1 MSEERHAVRVL
12 VVDDDA
18 VDRMA
23 VRRALESGGH
33 GAVTQEADSVND
45 ARRHLASKPYDL
57 VVLDY
62 DLPGG
67 TGLEVLRWMRRS
79 ELKSPVLIL
88 TGQADEEL
96 VAEVMKAGA
105 TDYMPKRKLSSE
117 NLAARLADILESH
130 AVQEELRQARERL
143 ALAVRSGGIGIWD
156 LDLVEDRVSLSE
168 EARSILRLP
177 GEGTV
182 SRETFLARF
191 EGAGAE
197 DMARWLDEPAG
208 PDEHML
214 ALEVRLQG
222 GGWVAVQAQSILHGI
237 GAFREP
243 TRVVGTVRDVT
254 ARQRGEAGQ
263 RLLAE
268 VGGVLSAATRPGA
281 ILDEVVNLLVDD
293 WASLVVALWQ
303 PEEGGRFRAAAYPS
317 GAGPL
322 VRRLAEHYPP
332 GPSDPGVEAVL
343 RSGEPHLVVEID
355 PDELARHARDEVH
368 ATLLQE
374 IGVRSLAA
382 APLQVGGRTSGALAL
397 FNLRGDRTFDERD
410 RDVVAELGR
419 RLSGAL
425 ERIRLVEETQAA
437 REQAEAAL
445 GAREDMLAV
454 VSHDLRNPI
463 GTVMAAAALLELEDL
478 PQEKRNR
485 QLRIIQRVTAQM
497 NDLVEGLLDVSRME
511 AGEFQVEAGSLDVA
525 RLLTEARETM
535 GPQAEARD
543 QRVLVELA
551 DELPVI
557 RGDAARMQQ
566 VLANLVGN
574 AVKHAGKGA
583 TIRLR
588 GRCEGGEMQIVVA
601 DDGPG
606 LPPDEA
612 ESIFE
617 RFWRGRGDGAGA
629 GLGLAIARGIVQAH
643 GGRIWAA
650 ESDQGGLAVHV
661 VLPAREPPAGD

>member
-1 MSEERHAVRVL
+1 MSTQRHAARVL

-33 GAVTQEADSVND
+33 GAVTQEADSVDD

-67 TGLEVLRWMRRS
+67 TGLEVLQWMRQS
-79 ELKSPVLIL
+79 DLKSPVLIL

-117 NLAARLADILESH
+117 NLAERLAEILETH
-130 AVQEELRQARERL
+130 AFKEELRQARERL

-156 LDLVEDRVSLSE
+156 LDLVEDQVTLSE
-168 EARSILRLP
+168 QARAILRLAA
-177 GEGTV
+177 EGPV
-182 SRETFLARF
+182 SRESFLERF
-191 EGAGAE
+191 EGAEADE
-197 DMARWLDEPAG
+197 MAAWLRDPG
-208 PDEHML
+208 GSGDNML
-214 ALEVRLQG
+214 ATEARLRG
-222 GGWVAVQAQSILHGI
+222 GGWIAVQAQSILHGI

-268 VGGVLSAATRPGA
+268 IGGVLSAATEPGA
-281 ILDEVVNLLVDD
+281 ILDETVKLLVDD
-293 WASLVVALWQ
+293 WASLVVALWH
-303 PEEGGRFRAAAYPS
+303 PPEGGSFRAAAYPS

-332 GPSDPGVEAVL
+332 SPSDPGVETVL
-343 RSGEPHLVVEID
+343 RTGQTHLVPELAPED
-355 PDELARHARDEVH
+355 LARHARDEVH

-382 APLQVGGRTSGALAL
+382 APLRVGGRTSGALAL
-397 FNLRGDRTFDERD
+397 FGLKGDRAFDERD
-410 RDVVAELGR
+410 RDVVAEVGR

-425 ERIRLVEETQAA
+425 ERIRLVEETQSA

-445 GAREDMLAV
+445 RAREDMLAV

-478 PQEKRNR
+478 PEEKRNR

-511 AGEFQVEAGSLDVA
+511 AGEFRVESGTLDVA
-525 RLLTEARETM
+525 RLLSEARETM
-535 GPQAEARD
+535 GPQTEARD
-543 QRVLVELA
+543 QRLQVELA
-551 DELPVI
+551 DDLPLV

-574 AVKHAGKGA
+574 AVKHAGDGA
-583 TIRLR
+583 TIRLQAE
-588 GRCEGGEMQIVVA
+588 CTAGEMRIVVA

-606 LPPDEA
+606 LPAAEA
-612 ESIFE
+612 ENIFE

-643 GGRIWAA
+643 DGRIWAT
-650 ESDQGGLAVHV
+650 ESDEGGLAVHV